1 MTVMRR
7 QHWESVVDGGGGER
21 VGLGVVDHA
30 QIDHRQTL
38 MIDLGVAGV
47 VSVVVADSIPVH
59 SGNSFLP
66 GDSRN
71 HSGGI

>member
-1 MTVMRR
+1 M
-7 QHWESVVDGGGGER
+7 EGGGGER

-30 QIDHRQTL
+30 QIDRRQTPT
-38 MIDLGVAGV
+38 IDLGMAGI
-47 VSVVVADSIPVH
+47 VSVVVVETDSVPVH
-59 SGNSFLP
+59 SRNSFLL

>member
-1 MTVMRR
+1 M
-7 QHWESVVDGGGGER
+7 DGGGGDR

-30 QIDHRQTL
+30 QIDRRQTPT
-38 MIDLGVAGV
+38 IDLGMAGV
-47 VSVVVADSIPVH
+47 VSVVVAEADSVLVH
-59 SGNSFLP
+59 SRNSFLP

>member
-1 MTVMRR
+1 M
-7 QHWESVVDGGGGER
+7 DGGGGER

-30 QIDHRQTL
+30 QIDHRQTPT
-38 MIDLGVAGV
+38 IDLGVAGI
-47 VSVVVADSIPVH
+47 VSVVAAETDSVPVH
-59 SGNSFLP
+59 SRNSFLP